1 MEETDPNNNE
11 NLNSNSPLSPQVTEE
26 NPNLSE
32 NINTQNIPNSTE
44 IENTQENND
53 LNNLNNSEQNPNQNL
68 YEENTTLKNELP
80 NETENIKDN
89 DNDNDNEIE
98 QEQEQNE
105 NLIDQEK
112 QENDEEKEE
121 NKDEEINEEENKE
134 ENKEEN
140 LNEENNNDIKE
151 ENEIENYTENINKI
165 PPKNKRLPKINSPKS
180 LTENSI
186 NPITTNATEIKKENS
201 QITLMRNKVLNF
213 HTPKIRNNYYNN
225 LQSIDT
231 TFLQRKKE
239 FQSKDKLPN
248 LIDFENDILSQIEKI
263 KNPFKLTD
271 TETKKYLDIYDCD
284 EIRENIQDL
293 KSTHQN
299 KIYKSME
306 FNTTRISEMKAFKIF
321 YSKMRKDTEIIR
333 KGGINLI
340 TPSFNF
346 IRATR
351 KFNAVPNPVGIIKRR
366 GEINKLYMNNKLC
379 GDNYV
384 KCLCEALKI
393 SEHINQINLKKNRL
407 SDLSI
412 IQLFNTILKNNILL
426 KQLNFI
432 DLSFN
437 KLSFAGTEIIC
448 QYLLD
453 YNCNLEHFNLE
464 SNNLGNNNSKKIINA
479 IHQNLDI
486 KIKYINLGQNI
497 LNDEIAPEIALL
509 INKCHYLNVL
519 ILYQNQFMNQG
530 AGLIMS
536 EIKSHPSLKILDL
549 SWNLIG
555 TNLTDEIPT
564 LDELIKASSKQETK
578 KNFDNAYLN
587 ELKYTMQ
594 FRRPGTLSPVRI
606 GSKVSYF
613 TSQLC
618 ELFHNKSTELVHL
631 DISYNNINTVDA
643 KAISEHIKDNHTIL
657 GIHVDG
663 NDMWVDELGFVY
675 PIEKSKY
682 KQNHFAQSQIFYRI
696 TNDHPLARSNIINVQ
711 KLRSKNN
718 CWICEGWREIKFHY
732 KPNNYEGDLEKAYVR
747 LHLNFENYKSFQLNL
762 EEDSFICHRM
772 CPSGDL
778 TFFLTMNGIPVDN
791 YGKITHE
798 LKDAIIY
805 TQEER
810 PKEFEDEES
819 DNENSDDNKELK
831 KFIITKVAQTKVEI
845 NPDVILAESGYIKNI
860 KYCVPRPEKNML
872 KKRPRTPWSFP
883 TSIWAYYGYDYEGEP
898 ESVYNNAFEFDYN
911 RCNFSKDKDLP
922 SEDEFELK
930 NILKNKYKKIVETYK
945 NLSAYLGWKIWQIG
959 QNQITEFVSSCP
971 DLLDKNY
978 LINDVLVKV
987 TEVKSNAIDKQDRKK
1002 NNNIPDN
1009 IIRHQF
1015 MMLLVRIAKDKYF
1028 RTKQMPSIVDA
1039 VDYSFEHHY
1048 DFYINQFDNHKWR
1061 KERYY
1066 NEQVDNILKA
1076 FIPIFDALFYSYAPQ
1091 QIMGRKDSF
1100 WLTLEGYTN
1109 LCNSLMDSDFPVK
1122 ELPVLFSVSL
1132 RLTTN
1137 EIDYDKQYNMVFPE
1151 FLEAICRFIDKL
1163 SPIPTGEDPA
1173 KWDMK
1178 RRQAQ
1183 PLRNKIQTMIPSLTR
1198 LISGAYRNVRDKFVT
1213 PPKEEDVDLYKIDYD
1228 NPLYEGKL
1236 PKRSKKKRNS
1246 VIMG

>member
-1 MEETDPNNNE
+1 MEETENEKKNEQLNLGSEQSQENSVE
-11 NLNSNSPLSPQVTEE
+11 NLN
-26 NPNLSE
+26 NLDEKKYSQDF
-32 NINTQNIPNSTE
+32 QNF
-44 IENTQENND
+44 
-53 LNNLNNSEQNPNQNL
+53 
-68 YEENTTLKNELP
+68 
-80 NETENIKDN
+80 
-89 DNDNDNEIE
+89 
-98 QEQEQNE
+98 
-105 NLIDQEK
+105 
-112 QENDEEKEE
+112 EE
-121 NKDEEINEEENKE
+121 NKDQQQLGEDMINKSAEEEKSIKQDGEEKETQNLRYQKENTKENEEKE
-134 ENKEEN
+134 G
-140 LNEENNNDIKE
+140 NEAQ
-151 ENEIENYTENINKI
+151 NYLDKINKKKQI
-165 PPKNKRLPKINSPKS
+165 PKNKRLPKIMKFAKS

-186 NPITTNATEIKKENS
+186 NRITTNASENKKDTEFS
-201 QITLMRNKVLNF
+201 LMYRKILDFNA
-213 HTPKIRNNYYNN
+213 PKIRNNYYNN
-225 LQSIDT
+225 LKTMNDI
-231 TFLQRKKE
+231 FLQKKKNYE
-239 FQSKDKLPN
+239 KQNRIHNFKGLSEEGFDKDQLAK
-248 LIDFENDILSQIEKI
+248 IEKM
-263 KNPFKLTD
+263 KNPIKLSD
-271 TETKKYLDIYDCD
+271 TETKGYLHLYDCD

-293 KSTHQN
+293 KSKYNQKN
-299 KIYKSME
+299 YKSMD
-306 FNTTRISEMKAFKIF
+306 FNTTRFSEPKAFKVF
-321 YSKMRKDTEIIR
+321 YNKMRKDNEIIR
-333 KGGINLI
+333 KGGINLK
-340 TPSFNF
+340 TPSFNL
-346 IRATR
+346 IRAAK
-351 KFNAVPNPVGIIKRR
+351 KFNVTPNPIGIVKRK
-366 GEINKLYMNNKLC
+366 GDINKMEMMNKLC

-384 KCLCEALKI
+384 KCLCESLKI
-393 SEHINQINLKKNRL
+393 SEHITEINLQKNRL

-412 IQLFNTILKNNILL
+412 IQLFNTIIKNNILL

-437 KLSFAGTEIIC
+437 KLGFAGTTIIC
-448 QYLLD
+448 QYISEYD
-453 YNCNLEHFNLE
+453 CNLEHFNLE
-464 SNNLGNNNSKKIINA
+464 ANNLGNNNSRKIVVSIY
-479 IHQNLDI
+479 QYLEL
-486 KIKYINLGQNI
+486 KIKYLNLGQNI
-497 LNDEIAPEIALL
+497 LNDEISSDLTFL

-519 ILYQNQFMNQG
+519 ILYQNQFTNQG
-530 AGLIMS
+530 AGLMMS
-536 EIKSHPSLKILDL
+536 EIKNHISLKILDL

-564 LDELIKASSKQETK
+564 LDELIKASSKQEQK

-606 GSKVSYF
+606 GSKISYF

-618 ELFHNKSTELVHL
+618 ELFHNKSIGLLHL
-631 DISYNNINTVDA
+631 DISYNNINSVDA
-643 KAISEHIKDNHTIL
+643 KAISENIKDNHTIL

-663 NDMWVDELGFVY
+663 NDMWVDELGFVF

-696 TNDHPLARSNIINVQ
+696 ANEHPLSRSNIINVQ

-732 KPNNYEGDLEKAYVR
+732 KPSKYEGNLESSYVR
-747 LHLNFENYKSFQLNL
+747 LHLNFENYKSFRLNF
-762 EEDSFICHRM
+762 EEDSFVCHRM

-791 YGKITHE
+791 YGPITHE

-810 PKEFEDEES
+810 PKEFEDDE
-819 DNENSDDNKELK
+819 DDNDNSEENKEMK
-831 KFIITKVAQTKVEI
+831 KFIITKVAQTQVEI
-845 NPDVILAESGYIKNI
+845 NPDVITFDNGYVKNI
-860 KYCVPRPEKNML
+860 KYCYPRPEKNML

-883 TSIWAYYGYDYEGEP
+883 ISIWAFYGYEYEGEP
-898 ESVYNNAFEFDYN
+898 ESVYNNAFEFDYE
-911 RCNFSKDKDLP
+911 RCNFGKDKDLP
-922 SEDEFELK
+922 PDDEFELK
-930 NILKNKYKKIVETYK
+930 NILKYKYKKIVETYK

-959 QNQITEFVSSCP
+959 QNQITEFVSNCP

-1028 RTKQMPSIVDA
+1028 RTKQMPSVVDA

-1048 DFYINQFDNHKWR
+1048 DYYINQFDNHKWR

-1091 QIMGRKDSF
+1091 KIMGRKDSF

-1122 ELPVLFSVSL
+1122 ELPILFSISF

-1137 EIDYDKQYNMVFPE
+1137 EIDNDKHYNMVFPE

-1163 SPIPTGEDPA
+1163 SPIPPGEDVS

-1183 PLRNKIQTMIPSLTR
+1183 PLKNKIETMIPSLTR

-1213 PPKEEDVDLYKIDYD
+1213 PAKEEDVDLYKIDYD

-1236 PKRSKKKRNS
+1236 PKRVKKKRTS
-1246 VIMG
+1246 VLMG

>member
-1 MEETDPNNNE
+1 MNKHLFKNVSETDLILTRQRRIINS
-11 NLNSNSPLSPQVTEE
+11 LNDLLIF
-26 NPNLSE
+26 NPKRLKRIIFNRKDNKTTLSE
-32 NINTQNIPNSTE
+32 KINI
-44 IENTQENND
+44 
-53 LNNLNNSEQNPNQNL
+53 NNSETKNSNNTINTNNTNNTNKINLNLVNSEKTKEDIFKLSNRKLRIVKGLNKLHSSRSEIIISKNKTQLENIINNNKREILTYKTRTKPLPKLKQINYSFSENKNKMMQKNLEKLKNNKMKLQKDLKETKTETILDNQNNNNIEPNKIL
-68 YEENTTLKNELP
+68 DVYANEEIDNDTYDLKKTVYMNDYISPEFEKT
-80 NETENIKDN
+80 NFAGDKNSFNIFYKKANKDN
-89 DNDNDNEIE
+89 
-98 QEQEQNE
+98 
-105 NLIDQEK
+105 
-112 QENDEEKEE
+112 
-121 NKDEEINEEENKE
+121 
-134 ENKEEN
+134 
-140 LNEENNNDIKE
+140 
-151 ENEIENYTENINKI
+151 
-165 PPKNKRLPKINSPKS
+165 
-180 LTENSI
+180 
-186 NPITTNATEIKKENS
+186 
-201 QITLMRNKVLNF
+201 
-213 HTPKIRNNYYNN
+213 
-225 LQSIDT
+225 
-231 TFLQRKKE
+231 
-239 FQSKDKLPN
+239 
-248 LIDFENDILSQIEKI
+248 
-263 KNPFKLTD
+263 
-271 TETKKYLDIYDCD
+271 
-284 EIRENIQDL
+284 
-293 KSTHQN
+293 
-299 KIYKSME
+299 
-306 FNTTRISEMKAFKIF
+306 
-321 YSKMRKDTEIIR
+321 EIIR
-333 KGGINLI
+333 KGGKNHQ
-340 TPSFNF
+340 TPSFNL
-346 IRATR
+346 IRAS
-351 KFNAVPNPVGIIKRR
+351 KKYKIIPNPIGVVKKE
-366 GEINKLYMNNKLC
+366 GENDKLNLRNKIL
-379 GDNYV
+379 GDDYI
-384 KCLCEALKI
+384 KCLIESLKV
-393 SEHINQINLKKNRL
+393 SKHITSLNLEKNRL
-407 SDLSI
+407 SDMSLIPLFQTIIENNYLLDKLLEINLSYNKIGIAAIELLVKYISNYNCVLQNLNMENNLLGDVNTKKI
-412 IQLFNTILKNNILL
+412 IEAISNNLMNEMKYLNLSKNLL
-426 KQLNFI
+426 DDEVAI
-432 DLSFN
+432 DLSI
-437 KLSFAGTEIIC
+437 LI
-448 QYLLD
+448 
-453 YNCNLEHFNLE
+453 
-464 SNNLGNNNSKKIINA
+464 KKC
-479 IHQNLDI
+479 I
-486 KIKYINLGQNI
+486 K
-497 LNDEIAPEIALL
+497 
-509 INKCHYLNVL
+509 LNVL
-519 ILYQNQFMNQG
+519 ILYQNQLSNEG
-530 AGLIMS
+530 GGIIMS
-536 EIKSHPSLKILDL
+536 EIKKHTGLKILDL
-549 SWNLIG
+549 SWNLLG
-555 TNLTDEIPT
+555 TNLKDEIPT
-564 LDELIKASSKQETK
+564 LNELLLVNKEYNTNTI
-578 KNFDNAYLN
+578 NHFDNANLN
-587 ELKYTMQ
+587 EMKYALKQNIYNLNNINNSILPD
-594 FRRPGTLSPVRI
+594 RNDN
-606 GSKVSYF
+606 KVSYF
-613 TSQLC
+613 TSELC
-618 ELFHNKSTELVHL
+618 KLFHNKYCELLHL
-631 DISYNNINTVDA
+631 DLSYNNLNYHDC
-643 KAISEHIKDNHTIL
+643 KAISEHIKYNHTIL

-732 KPNNYEGDLEKAYVR
+732 KPNKYEGDLEKAYVR

-762 EEDSFICHRM
+762 EEDSFVCHRM

-791 YGKITHE
+791 YGQITHE

-810 PKEFEDEES
+810 PKEFEDEED
-819 DNENSDDNKELK
+819 DNDNSDDNKELK

-845 NPDVILAESGYIKNI
+845 NPDVILADSGYTKNI

-872 KKRPRTPWSFP
+872 KKRPRTPWTFP
-883 TSIWAYYGYDYEGEP
+883 SSIWAYYGYDYEGEP

-911 RCNFSKDKDLP
+911 RCNFSKDKDL
-922 SEDEFELK
+922 SSDDEFELK

-1002 NNNIPDN
+1002 NSNIPDN

-1048 DFYINQFDNHKWR
+1048 DFYLNQFDNHKWR

-1109 LCNSLMDSDFPVK
+1109 LCNNLMDTDFPVK
-1122 ELPVLFSVSL
+1122 ELPVLFSLSL

-1163 SPIPTGEDPA
+1163 SPIPPGEDAA

-1183 PLRNKIQTMIPSLTR
+1183 PLKNKIQTMIPSLTR

-1213 PPKEEDVDLYKIDYD
+1213 PAKEEDVDLYKIDYD
-1228 NPLYEGKL
+1228 NPLYDGKL

-1246 VIMG
+1246 LLMG

>member
-1 MEETDPNNNE
+1 MEEPEENNNE
-11 NLNSNSPLSPQVTEE
+11 KKNLDSSPLNENIEE
-26 NPNLSE
+26 KLNLSE
-32 NINTQNIPNSTE
+32 NNISQNIQNSDDE
-44 IENTQENND
+44 LNNLQKDQENNLEQD
-53 LNNLNNSEQNPNQNL
+53 NEIEKLNL
-68 YEENTTLKNELP
+68 EENPTLKNELEGDP
-80 NETENIKDN
+80 ENI
-89 DNDNDNEIE
+89 NEE
-98 QEQEQNE
+98 KEE
-105 NLIDQEK
+105 NNLEQEK
-112 QENDEEKEE
+112 QENE
-121 NKDEEINEEENKE
+121 EEIINKE
-134 ENKEEN
+134 ENKNE
-140 LNEENNNDIKE
+140 NEEKETDNINN
-151 ENEIENYTENINKI
+151 IENFTENINKV
-165 PPKNKRLPKINSPKS
+165 PPKNKRLPKILNFSKS

-186 NPITTNATEIKKENS
+186 NQLITKTKTTNISETKKENP
-201 QITLMRNKVLNF
+201 QITLSRNKLLKFLSPKMRN
-213 HTPKIRNNYYNN
+213 PRYAN
-225 LQSIDT
+225 LQTFENI
-231 TFLQRKKE
+231 FLQKKNE
-239 FQSKDKLPN
+239 YDSQNKLTLNQDLEKDQL
-248 LIDFENDILSQIEKI
+248 EQIEKL
-263 KNPFKLTD
+263 KHPFKLTD
-271 TETKKYLDIYDCD
+271 LETRKYLDIYDCD
-284 EIRENIQDL
+284 EIRENMQDL
-293 KSTHQN
+293 KSTVQQ
-299 KIYKSME
+299 KIYKSSE
-306 FNTTRISEMKAFKIF
+306 FTTTRFSDSRAYKIF
-321 YSKMRKDTEIIR
+321 YEKMRKDTEIIR
-333 KGGINLI
+333 KGGLNLI

-366 GEINKLYMNNKLC
+366 GEINKMDMRNKLC
-379 GDNYV
+379 GDNYIR
-384 KCLCEALKI
+384 CLCEALKI
-393 SEHINQINLKKNRL
+393 SEHITQINLKKNRL

-412 IQLFNTILKNNILL
+412 IQLFNTIMKNSILL

-437 KLSFAGTEIIC
+437 KLSFAGTAIIC
-448 QYLLD
+448 QYISE

-464 SNNLGNNNSKKIINA
+464 SNNLGNNNSKKIVNA

-497 LNDEIAPEIALL
+497 LNDEIAPDLTML

-519 ILYQNQFMNQG
+519 ILYQNQFTNQG
-530 AGLIMS
+530 AGLMMS
-536 EIKSHPSLKILDL
+536 EIKSHTSLKILDL

-564 LDELIKASSKQETK
+564 LDELIKASSKQEQK

-587 ELKYTMQ
+587 ELIFTGQ

-606 GSKVSYF
+606 GSKISYF

-631 DISYNNINTVDA
+631 DISYNNINFIDA
-643 KAISEHIKDNHTIL
+643 KAISENIKDNHTIL

-732 KPNNYEGDLEKAYVR
+732 KPNKYEGDLEKAYVR

-762 EEDSFICHRM
+762 EEDSFVCHRM

-791 YGKITHE
+791 YGQITHE

-810 PKEFEDEES
+810 PKEFEDEED
-819 DNENSDDNKELK
+819 DNDNSDDNKELK

-845 NPDVILAESGYIKNI
+845 NPDVILADSGYTKNI

-872 KKRPRTPWSFP
+872 KKRPRTPWTFP
-883 TSIWAYYGYDYEGEP
+883 SSIWAYYGYDYEGEP

-911 RCNFSKDKDLP
+911 RCNFSKDKDL
-922 SEDEFELK
+922 SSDDEFELK
-930 NILKNKYKKIVETYK
+930 NILKNKYKKMVETYK

-1048 DFYINQFDNHKWR
+1048 DFYLNQFDNHKWR

-1109 LCNSLMDSDFPVK
+1109 LCNNLMDSDFPVK
-1122 ELPVLFSVSL
+1122 ELPVLFSLSL

-1163 SPIPTGEDPA
+1163 SPIPPGEDAA

-1183 PLRNKIQTMIPSLTR
+1183 PLKNKIQTMIPSLTR

-1213 PPKEEDVDLYKIDYD
+1213 PAKEEDVDLYKIDYD
-1228 NPLYEGKL
+1228 NPLYDGKL

-1246 VIMG
+1246 LLMG

>member
-1 MEETDPNNNE
+1 MEETEENNNE
-11 NLNSNSPLSPQVTEE
+11 IFDSSYENPEEIEEE
-26 NPNLSE
+26 NKIIENEQNLGE
-32 NINTQNIPNSTE
+32 NKEQIQEQEKNEE
-44 IENTQENND
+44 IENNDISLKNEEQPENLRYEQQNEEEENA
-53 LNNLNNSEQNPNQNL
+53 LNNLNEEKN
-68 YEENTTLKNELP
+68 EENDNNK
-80 NETENIKDN
+80 EN
-89 DNDNDNEIE
+89 
-98 QEQEQNE
+98 
-105 NLIDQEK
+105 
-112 QENDEEKEE
+112 KEE
-121 NKDEEINEEENKE
+121 IKE
-134 ENKEEN
+134 ENKESVDYIEN
-140 LNEENNNDIKE
+140 LEKSKKSQR
-151 ENEIENYTENINKI
+151 NK
-165 PPKNKRLPKINSPKS
+165 KLPKILNFAKS
-180 LTENSI
+180 LTTNTI
-186 NPITTNATEIKKENS
+186 NQITTKTSEIKRSSEFLKMHQKILEF
-201 QITLMRNKVLNF
+201 T
-213 HTPKIRNNYYNN
+213 TPKIRNNYYNN
-225 LQSIDT
+225 LKTLDNI
-231 TFLQRKKE
+231 FLQKKAEYDKQNKLMNMKELTPEE
-239 FQSKDKLPN
+239 FEKEQLAK
-248 LIDFENDILSQIEKI
+248 IEKI
-263 KNPFKLTD
+263 KNPFKLTN
-271 TETKKYLDIYDCD
+271 TETKKYLDIYNYS
-284 EIRENIQDL
+284 EIQNEMNNL
-293 KSTHQN
+293 KSSYKQRN
-299 KIYKSME
+299 YKSTD
-306 FNTTRISEMKAFKIF
+306 FNTTRFSEAKAFKIF
-321 YSKMRKDTEIIR
+321 YSKMRKDNEIIR
-333 KGGINLI
+333 KGGSSIK
-340 TPSFNF
+340 TPSFNL
-346 IRATR
+346 IRAA
-351 KFNAVPNPVGIIKRR
+351 KKYNVVPNPVGVVKRK
-366 GEINKLYMNNKLC
+366 GEINKMEMRNRLC

-384 KCLCEALKI
+384 KCLCESLKI
-393 SEHINQINLKKNRL
+393 SEHITEINLKKNRL
-407 SDLSI
+407 SDISI
-412 IQLFNTILKNNILL
+412 IQLFNSIIKNNILL
-426 KQLNFI
+426 KQLTFI

-437 KLSFAGTEIIC
+437 KLGFAGTTIIC
-448 QYLLD
+448 QYMSEYD
-453 YNCNLEHFNLE
+453 CNLEHFNLE
-464 SNNLGNNNSKKIINA
+464 ANNLGNNNARKIVTSIY
-479 IHQNLDI
+479 QNLEI

-497 LNDEIAPEIALL
+497 LNDEISSDITIL
-509 INKCHYLNVL
+509 ISKCHYLNVL
-519 ILYQNQFMNQG
+519 ILYQNHFTNQG
-530 AGLIMS
+530 AGLMMS
-536 EIKSHPSLKILDL
+536 EIKNHISLRILDL

-564 LDELIKASSKQETK
+564 LDELIKASAKSEQK

-594 FRRPGTLSPVRI
+594 FRRPGSLSPVRI
-606 GSKVSYF
+606 GSKISYF

-618 ELFHNKSTELVHL
+618 ELFHNKNIGLLHL
-631 DISYNNINTVDA
+631 DLSYNNINTVDS

-696 TNDHPLARSNIINVQ
+696 TNEHPLARSNIINVQ

-732 KPNNYEGDLEKAYVR
+732 KPNKYEGDLEKAYVR
-747 LHLNFENYKSFQLNL
+747 LHLNFENYKSFNLNL
-762 EEDSFICHRM
+762 EDNSFICHRM
-772 CPSGDL
+772 CPSGNL
-778 TFFLTMNGIPVDN
+778 TFFLTMNGIPVDS
-791 YGKITHE
+791 YGPITHE

-805 TQEER
+805 TQEKR
-810 PKEFEDEES
+810 PKEFEDEE
-819 DNENSDDNKELK
+819 DDDIDLLEENKEPK

-845 NPDVILAESGYIKNI
+845 NPDVIIYDNGYIKNI

-872 KKRPRTPWSFP
+872 KKRPRTPWTYSS
-883 TSIWAYYGYDYEGEP
+883 SIWAYYGYEYEGEP

-911 RCNFSKDKDLP
+911 RCNFGKDKDLQN
-922 SEDEFELK
+922 EDEYELK
-930 NILKNKYKKIVETYK
+930 NILRSKYKKIVETYK

-1028 RTKQMPSIVDA
+1028 RTKQIPSIVDA

-1048 DFYINQFDNHKWR
+1048 DYYINQFDNHKWR

-1122 ELPVLFSVSL
+1122 ELPILFSISFK
-1132 RLTTN
+1132 LTTN
-1137 EIDYDKQYNMVFPE
+1137 EIDYDKHYNMVFPE

-1163 SPIPTGEDPA
+1163 SPIPQGEESS

-1183 PLRNKIQTMIPSLTR
+1183 PLKNKIETMIPSLTR

-1213 PPKEEDVDLYKIDYD
+1213 PQKEEDVDLYKIDYE

-1236 PKRSKKKRNS
+1236 PKKVKKKKNDVS
-1246 VIMG
+1246 MG

>member
-1 MEETDPNNNE
+1 MEETEENNNE
-11 NLNSNSPLSPQVTEE
+11 IFDSSYE
-26 NPNLSE
+26 NPEEIEEDNKIIENEQNLGE
-32 NINTQNIPNSTE
+32 NKEQIQEQEKNEE
-44 IENTQENND
+44 IENNDISLKNEEQPENLRYEQQNEEED
-53 LNNLNNSEQNPNQNL
+53 NALNNLNEEKN
-68 YEENTTLKNELP
+68 EENEDNKKNE
-80 NETENIKDN
+80 EN
-89 DNDNDNEIE
+89 DNN
-98 QEQEQNE
+98 
-105 NLIDQEK
+105 K
-112 QENDEEKEE
+112 E
-121 NKDEEINEEENKE
+121 NKEGNKE
-134 ENKEEN
+134 ENKESVDYIEN
-140 LNEENNNDIKE
+140 LEKSKKSQR
-151 ENEIENYTENINKI
+151 NK
-165 PPKNKRLPKINSPKS
+165 KLPKILNFAKS
-180 LTENSI
+180 LTTNTI
-186 NPITTNATEIKKENS
+186 NQITTTKTSEIKRSSEFLKMHQKILEF
-201 QITLMRNKVLNF
+201 T
-213 HTPKIRNNYYNN
+213 TPKIRNNYYNN
-225 LQSIDT
+225 LKTLNNI
-231 TFLQRKKE
+231 FLQKKAEYDKQNKLMNIKELTPEE
-239 FQSKDKLPN
+239 FEKEQLAK
-248 LIDFENDILSQIEKI
+248 IEKI
-263 KNPFKLTD
+263 KNPFKLTN
-271 TETKKYLDIYDCD
+271 TETKKYLDIYNYS
-284 EIRENIQDL
+284 EIQNEMNNL
-293 KSTHQN
+293 KSSYKQRN
-299 KIYKSME
+299 YKSTD
-306 FNTTRISEMKAFKIF
+306 FNTTRFSEAKAFKIF
-321 YSKMRKDTEIIR
+321 YSKMRKDNEIIR
-333 KGGINLI
+333 KGGSSIK
-340 TPSFNF
+340 TPSFNL
-346 IRATR
+346 IRAA
-351 KFNAVPNPVGIIKRR
+351 KKYNVVPNPVGVVKRK
-366 GEINKLYMNNKLC
+366 GEINKMEMRNRLC

-384 KCLCEALKI
+384 KCLCESLKI
-393 SEHINQINLKKNRL
+393 SEHITEINLKKNRL
-407 SDLSI
+407 SDISI
-412 IQLFNTILKNNILL
+412 TQLFNSIIKNNILL
-426 KQLNFI
+426 KQLTFI

-437 KLSFAGTEIIC
+437 KLGFAGTTIIC
-448 QYLLD
+448 QYMSEYD
-453 YNCNLEHFNLE
+453 CNLEHFNLE
-464 SNNLGNNNSKKIINA
+464 ANNLGNNNARKIVTSIY
-479 IHQNLDI
+479 QNLEI

-497 LNDEIAPEIALL
+497 LNDEISSDITIL
-509 INKCHYLNVL
+509 ISKCHYLNVL
-519 ILYQNQFMNQG
+519 ILYQNHFTNQG
-530 AGLIMS
+530 AGLMMS
-536 EIKSHPSLKILDL
+536 EIKNHISLRILDL

-564 LDELIKASSKQETK
+564 LDELIKASAKSEQK

-594 FRRPGTLSPVRI
+594 FRRPGSLSPVRI
-606 GSKVSYF
+606 GSKISYF

-618 ELFHNKSTELVHL
+618 ELFHNKNIGLLHL
-631 DISYNNINTVDA
+631 DISYNNINTVDS

-696 TNDHPLARSNIINVQ
+696 TNEHPLARSNIINVQ

-732 KPNNYEGDLEKAYVR
+732 KPNKYEGDLEKAYVR
-747 LHLNFENYKSFQLNL
+747 LHLNFENYKSFNLNL
-762 EEDSFICHRM
+762 EDNSFICHRM
-772 CPSGDL
+772 CPSGNL
-778 TFFLTMNGIPVDN
+778 TFFLTMNGIPVDS
-791 YGKITHE
+791 YGPITHE

-805 TQEER
+805 TQEKR
-810 PKEFEDEES
+810 PKEFEDEE
-819 DNENSDDNKELK
+819 DDDIDLLEENKEPK

-845 NPDVILAESGYIKNI
+845 NPDVIIYDNGYIKNI

-872 KKRPRTPWSFP
+872 KKRPRTPWTYSS
-883 TSIWAYYGYDYEGEP
+883 SIWAYYGYEYEGEP

-911 RCNFSKDKDLP
+911 RCNFGKDKDLQN
-922 SEDEFELK
+922 EDEYELK
-930 NILKNKYKKIVETYK
+930 NILRSKYKKIVETYK

-1028 RTKQMPSIVDA
+1028 RTKQIPSIVDA

-1048 DFYINQFDNHKWR
+1048 DYYINQFDNHKWR

-1122 ELPVLFSVSL
+1122 ELPILFSISFK
-1132 RLTTN
+1132 LTTN
-1137 EIDYDKQYNMVFPE
+1137 EIDYDKHYNMVFPE

-1163 SPIPTGEDPA
+1163 SPIPPGEESS

-1183 PLRNKIQTMIPSLTR
+1183 PLKNKIETMIPSLTR

-1213 PPKEEDVDLYKIDYD
+1213 PQKEEDVDLYKIDYE

-1236 PKRSKKKRNS
+1236 PKKVKKKKNDVS
-1246 VIMG
+1246 MG

>member
-1 MEETDPNNNE
+1 MEETEDKNNNE
-11 NLNSNSPLSPQVTEE
+11 KLNLNSEYSEE
-26 NPNLSE
+26 NIEE
-32 NINTQNIPNSTE
+32 NQNSN
-44 IENTQENND
+44 END
-53 LNNLNNSEQNPNQNL
+53 NSEDNQ
-68 YEENTTLKNELP
+68 
-80 NETENIKDN
+80 
-89 DNDNDNEIE
+89 
-98 QEQEQNE
+98 
-105 NLIDQEK
+105 
-112 QENDEEKEE
+112 
-121 NKDEEINEEENKE
+121 KE
-134 ENKEEN
+134 ENKEQHQQEEKINKENDVEKSLKDEGDIEKEN
-140 LNEENNNDIKE
+140 LRYQQEKLKE
-151 ENEIENYTENINKI
+151 EMEIKDNIEGKDLQNLVNNI
-165 PPKNKRLPKINSPKS
+165 IDNQPIPKNKRLPKIMKS
-180 LTENSI
+180 ITENSM
-186 NPITTNATEIKKENS
+186 NRITTNASENKKDTEF
-201 QITLMRNKVLNF
+201 TLMYKKVLEFNS
-213 HTPKIRNNYYNN
+213 PKIRNKHYNN
-225 LQSIDT
+225 IKTMNNVFHQ
-231 TFLQRKKE
+231 KKINYEKQNKKYNLKELSEEE
-239 FQSKDKLPN
+239 FEKDEKEN
-248 LIDFENDILSQIEKI
+248 LAYIEKM
-263 KNPFKLTD
+263 NVPFKLSD
-271 TETKKYLDIYDCD
+271 TETKRYLDLYNSG
-284 EIRENIQDL
+284 EIRKNIQDL
-293 KSTHQN
+293 KSSHKQKN
-299 KIYKSME
+299 YKSMD
-306 FNTTRISEMKAFKIF
+306 FNTTRFSESKAFKIF
-321 YSKMRKDTEIIR
+321 YSKMRKDNEIIR
-333 KGGINLI
+333 KGGINLK
-340 TPSFNF
+340 TPSFNL
-346 IRATR
+346 IRATK
-351 KFNAVPNPVGIIKRR
+351 KFNVVPNPIGIVKRK
-366 GEINKLYMNNKLC
+366 GEINKMEMRNKLC

-384 KCLCEALKI
+384 KCLCESLKI
-393 SEHINQINLKKNRL
+393 SEHITEINLKKNRL

-412 IQLFNTILKNNILL
+412 IQLFSAIMKNNILL

-437 KLSFAGTEIIC
+437 KLGFAGTTIIC
-448 QYLLD
+448 QYISEYDCGLEHL
-453 YNCNLEHFNLE
+453 NLEANT
-464 SNNLGNNNSKKIINA
+464 LGNNNSRKIITS
-479 IHQNLDI
+479 IYEYLDL
-486 KIKYINLGQNI
+486 KIKYLNLGQNI
-497 LNDEIAPEIALL
+497 LNDEISTDLTLL

-519 ILYQNQFMNQG
+519 ILFQNQFTNQG
-530 AGLIMS
+530 AGLMMS
-536 EIKSHPSLKILDL
+536 EIKNHTSLKILDL

-564 LDELIKASSKQETK
+564 LDELIKASSKQEQK

-594 FRRPGTLSPVRI
+594 FRRPGSLSPVRI

-618 ELFHNKSTELVHL
+618 ELFHNKNIELLHL
-631 DISYNNINTVDA
+631 DISYNNINTIDA
-643 KAISEHIKDNHTIL
+643 KAISENIKDNHTIL

-663 NDMWVDELGFVY
+663 NDMWVDELGFVF

-696 TNDHPLARSNIINVQ
+696 ANEHPLSRSNIINVQ

-732 KPNNYEGDLEKAYVR
+732 KPSKFEGNLDSSYVR
-747 LHLNFENYKSFQLNL
+747 LHLNFENYKSFQLNF
-762 EEDSFICHRM
+762 EEDSFVCHRM
-772 CPSGDL
+772 CPSGEL

-791 YGKITHE
+791 YGPITHE

-805 TQEER
+805 TQEEK
-810 PKEFEDEES
+810 PKEFEDDED
-819 DNENSDDNKELK
+819 DNSEDNKELK

-845 NPDVILAESGYIKNI
+845 NPDVILIENNGYIKNI
-860 KYCVPRPEKNML
+860 KYCYPRPEKNML
-872 KKRPRTPWSFP
+872 KKRPRTPWTFSS
-883 TSIWAYYGYDYEGEP
+883 SIWAYYGYEYEGEP
-898 ESVYNNAFEFDYN
+898 ESVYNNAFEFDYE
-911 RCNFSKDKDLP
+911 RCNFKKDKDLP

-930 NILKNKYKKIVETYK
+930 NILKNKYKKMVETYK
-945 NLSAYLGWKIWQIG
+945 HLSAYLGWKIWQIG

-1015 MMLLVRIAKDKYF
+1015 MMLLVKIAKDKYF

-1039 VDYSFEHHY
+1039 VDYSFEKHY
-1048 DFYINQFDNHKWR
+1048 DYYINQFDNHKWR

-1076 FIPIFDALFYSYAPQ
+1076 FIPIFDALFYTYAPQ
-1091 QIMGRKDSF
+1091 KIMGRKDSF

-1122 ELPVLFSVSL
+1122 ELPVLFSISF

-1137 EIDYDKQYNMVFPE
+1137 EIDNDKHYNMIFPE

-1163 SPIPTGEDPA
+1163 SPIPTGEDSS

-1183 PLRNKIQTMIPSLTR
+1183 PLKNKIETMIPSLTR
-1198 LISGAYRNVRDKFVT
+1198 LISGAYRNVRDKFIT
-1213 PPKEEDVDLYKIDYD
+1213 PQKEEDVDLYKIDYD

-1236 PKRSKKKRNS
+1236 PKRVKKKRNS

>member
-1 MEETDPNNNE
+1 MEE
-11 NLNSNSPLSPQVTEE
+11 
-26 NPNLSE
+26 
-32 NINTQNIPNSTE
+32 I
-44 IENTQENND
+44 
-53 LNNLNNSEQNPNQNL
+53 
-68 YEENTTLKNELP
+68 
-80 NETENIKDN
+80 
-89 DNDNDNEIE
+89 
-98 QEQEQNE
+98 
-105 NLIDQEK
+105 
-112 QENDEEKEE
+112 
-121 NKDEEINEEENKE
+121 
-134 ENKEEN
+134 
-140 LNEENNNDIKE
+140 EENNNVKLNLNSEPSKENSEENQNTEQGQNLEQEQILSENNEPQEKE
-151 ENEIENYTENINKI
+151 EEPEPEKEPEPEPEPEPEQITEKKEEPENLRYQQEEKNITEEKEKENIESPEKEEETKDAENILEKLNKKEV
-165 PPKNKRLPKINSPKS
+165 PKNKRLPKILNFAKS
-180 LTENSI
+180 LTENTI
-186 NPITTNATEIKKENS
+186 NRLTTNVTEKKRDS
-201 QITLMRNKVLNF
+201 RYTLMRQKVLDF
-213 HTPKIRNNYYNN
+213 VKPKVRNNHYTNIKTMN
-225 LQSIDT
+225 SV
-231 TFLQRKKE
+231 FLEKKNE
-239 FQSKDKLPN
+239 YDNEKKLASM
-248 LIDFENDILSQIEKI
+248 EILTYEELEKEKLAQMERL
-263 KNPFKLTD
+263 KNPFKLST
-271 TETKKYLDIYDCD
+271 TETKKYLDIYKSDD
-284 EIRENIQDL
+284 IREEIQDL
-293 KSTHQN
+293 KSTYKQ
-299 KIYKSME
+299 KVYKSVD
-306 FNTTRISEMKAFKIF
+306 FNTTRFSEPKAFNVF
-321 YSKMRKDTEIIR
+321 YNKMKKDNEIIR
-333 KGGINLI
+333 KGGKNLQ

-351 KFNAVPNPVGIIKRR
+351 KYNAVPNPIGLVKRK
-366 GEINKLYMNNKLC
+366 GVVNKMELRNKLC
-379 GDNYV
+379 GDNYI
-384 KCLCEALKI
+384 KCLCESLKI
-393 SEHINQINLKKNRL
+393 SDHITEINLKKNRL

-412 IQLFNTILKNNILL
+412 IQLFNTIMKNNHLL
-426 KQLNFI
+426 KQLVFI

-437 KLSFAGTEIIC
+437 KLGFAGTAIIC
-448 QYLLD
+448 QYISEYD
-453 YNCNLEHFNLE
+453 CSLEHFNLE
-464 SNNLGNNNSKKIINA
+464 ANNLGNNNSKKIVNA
-479 IHQNLDI
+479 ICQYLDI
-486 KIKYINLGQNI
+486 KIKYLNLGQNL
-497 LNDEIAPEIALL
+497 LNDEIASDLAILV
-509 INKCHYLNVL
+509 NKCHYLNVL
-519 ILYQNQFMNQG
+519 ILYQNQFTNQG
-530 AGLIMS
+530 AGLMMS
-536 EIKSHPSLKILDL
+536 EIKNHTFLKILDL

-564 LDELIKASSKQETK
+564 LDELVKASAKQEQK

-594 FRRPGTLSPVRI
+594 FRRPGTLSPVRV

-618 ELFHNKSTELVHL
+618 ELFHNKSIELLHL
-631 DISYNNINTVDA
+631 DISYNNINSVDA
-643 KAISEHIKDNHTIL
+643 KAISENIKDNHTIL

-663 NDMWVDELGFVY
+663 NDMWVDELGFVF

-696 TNDHPLARSNIINVQ
+696 ANEHPLARSNIINVQ

-732 KPNNYEGDLEKAYVR
+732 KPNKLEGNLESSYVR

-762 EEDSFICHRM
+762 DEDSFVCHRM

-791 YGKITHE
+791 YGPITHE

-805 TQEER
+805 TQEEK
-810 PKEFEDEES
+810 PKEFEDE
-819 DNENSDDNKELK
+819 DDNDLSEEKELK

-845 NPDVILAESGYIKNI
+845 NPDVIAYDNDYVKNI
-860 KYCVPRPEKNML
+860 KYCVPRPEKSML
-872 KKRPRTPWSFP
+872 KKRPRTPWTFAS
-883 TSIWAYYGYDYEGEP
+883 SIWAYYGYEYEGEP
-898 ESVYNNAFEFDYN
+898 ESVYNNAFDFDYN
-911 RCNFSKDKDLP
+911 RCNFAKDKDL
-922 SEDEFELK
+922 SADEEIDLR
-930 NILKNKYKKIVETYK
+930 NILKQKYKKMVETYK

-1015 MMLLVRIAKDKYF
+1015 MMLLVKIAKDKYF
-1028 RTKQMPSIVDA
+1028 RTKQLPSIVDA

-1076 FIPIFDALFYSYAPQ
+1076 FIPIFDALFYTYAPQ

-1109 LCNSLMDSDFPVK
+1109 LCNSVMDSDFPVK
-1122 ELPVLFSVSL
+1122 ELPVLFSLSL

-1163 SPIPTGEDPA
+1163 SPIPPGEEPS

-1178 RRQAQ
+1178 RRYAQ
-1183 PLRNKIQTMIPSLTR
+1183 PLKNKIQTMIPALTR

-1213 PPKEEDVDLYKIDYD
+1213 PAKEEDADLYKIDYD

-1236 PKRSKKKRNS
+1236 PKRVKKRRNS
-1246 VIMG
+1246 LLMG